1 MTSLVSIDT
10 GVMVFGFTP
19 EPSRRFLFQSTLND
33 LFLFVA
39 FSGQYFY
46 MLWRALNQFK
56 LDSNSDIDSKF
67 SGCGCARVQID
78 LSFCVLGVCG

>member
-1 MTSLVSIDT
+1 
-10 GVMVFGFTP
+10 MVFGFTP
-19 EPSRRFLFQSTLND
+19 DPISQVRFQGTLD
-33 LFLFVA
+33 GLFLFVA